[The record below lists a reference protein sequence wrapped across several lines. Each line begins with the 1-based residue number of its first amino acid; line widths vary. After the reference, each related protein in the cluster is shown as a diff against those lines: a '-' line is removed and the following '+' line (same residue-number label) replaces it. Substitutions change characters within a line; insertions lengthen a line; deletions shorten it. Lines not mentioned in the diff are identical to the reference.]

1 MIFTIYLIFII
12 FIIAYSLTVA
22 KQQQNNKKPPIR
34 TVRKPHVNTYSK
46 TGHEDHTRPLPH
58 NSQASFKRNNEK
70 DVVKDKPLSEAEK
83 NVLYGR

>member
-1 MIFTIYLIFII
+1 MIFAIYLVFII

-34 TVRKPHVNTYSK
+34 TVRKPHVNNYSK

-58 NSQASFKRNNEK
+58 NAQASFKRNNEK
-70 DVVKDKPLSEAEK
+70 DVVKDPPLSEAEK

>member
-1 MIFTIYLIFII
+1 MIFSIYIVFII

-22 KQQQNNKKPPIR
+22 KQQKSGKKAPIR
-34 TVRKPHVNTYSK
+34 TMRKPTINTYSK
-46 TGHEDHTRPLPH
+46 TGHADHTRPLPH

-70 DVVKDKPLSEAEK
+70 DTVKDKPLTEAEK

>member
-1 MIFTIYLIFII
+1 MIFAIYLIFII

-46 TGHEDHTRPLPH
+46 H

-70 DVVKDKPLSEAEK
+70 DVVKDKPLSEAER
-83 NVLYGR
+83 NVLYGK